1 MTHEEKVA
9 RWIGRGKL
17 GVEIGAFKSPVP
29 GLEPAPVY
37 VDCFKEFGLEKVH
50 ADYFGEACHLPFH
63 DNALDYVISSHVIEH
78 VANPVAAFAEW
89 YRVLRPGGIIY
100 LVAPDRR
107 RTWDRPRKLTPL
119 SHLLEDFQRQ
129 TTACDPTH
137 IDDFVWG
144 VEDAFFG
151 TGLEAAELKERRTQ
165 LAAGM
170 RHAIHLGHDINI
182 HFHTFETSNVTEL
195 LFALKDWPGTR
206 FNWNILDVV
215 EAFPANNP
223 IGLLA
228 VVRVNKTWRDR
239 WQGWRL
245 RCRTRGDRLQSLRP
259 GSRSFAAPSAAM
271 GDEASAAEPALPH
284 PRYSAIDSPDGVAP
298 LDPRH
303 VRVQGWVWLGPS
315 QDKVVAVELWAGA
328 ARVGETPTLLPRDDV
343 ARALGFPLGTPTAV
357 DFFASLPE
365 AAAEQSLVLHLR
377 ARLRDGA
384 TVIFAETRSV
394 SVMPAGAVSETE
406 SKTNRAKDVKV

>member
-29 GLEPAPVY
+29 GLDPAPIY
-37 VDCFKEFGLEKVH
+37 VDCFKEFGLEQVH

-78 VANPVAAFAEW
+78 VANPIAAFAEW

-100 LVAPDRR
+100 MVAPDRR
-107 RTWDRPRKLTPL
+107 RTWDRLRPLTPV
-119 SHLLEDFQRQ
+119 SHVLEDFQHQ

-137 IDDFVWG
+137 IDEFVWG

-151 TGLEAAELKERRTQ
+151 AGLDAAELTARRTQ

-182 HFHTFETSNVTEL
+182 HFHTFEASNVTEL
-195 LFALKDWPGTR
+195 LLALKNWPRTR
-206 FNWNILDVV
+206 FDWDILDVV

-228 VVRVNKTWRDR
+228 VVRVNKSLRDR
-239 WQGWRL
+239 WHGWRL
-245 RCRTRGDRLQSLRP
+245 RRHTRGDRHRALLP
-259 GSRSFAAPSAAM
+259 GSRSFANFSAVKA
-271 GDEASAAEPALPH
+271 GDASAMEPATPV
-284 PRYSAIDSPDGVAP
+284 PRYSAIDTPDGVAP
-298 LDPRH
+298 LSPRAF
-303 VRVQGWVWLGPS
+303 RVQGWVWLGPS
-315 QDKVVAVELWAGA
+315 QDQIVGVELWAGSV
-328 ARVGETPTLLPRDDV
+328 RIGETPTLLPRDDV
-343 ARALGFPLGTPTAV
+343 ARALNFPLGTRTAV
-357 DFFASLPE
+357 DFMASLP
-365 AAAEQSLVLHLR
+365 ATVSGPSLVLHLR
-377 ARLRDGA
+377 ARLRDGS
-384 TVIFAETRSV
+384 TVTFAETRTV
-394 SVMPAGAVSETE
+394 SIGPTTALST
-406 SKTNRAKDVKV
+406 